1 MCFTSMCILQFYDH
15 YYIWKLKVE
24 IRALLEARKRNDIK
38 ANSKCTILAAEHD
51 FYMASIEDGQVL
63 VKLGPRFDIGELAPS
78 LEKYD
83 IAAFGINYCVWERK
97 KT

>member
-1 MCFTSMCILQFYDH
+1 MCVLQFYDH

-24 IRALLEARKRNDIK
+24 IKALLEARKRNDIK
-38 ANSKCTILAAEHD
+38 ANSKCAILAAEND
-51 FYMASIEDGQVL
+51 FYMASIDDGQVL
-63 VKLGPRFDIGELAPS
+63 VKLGPRFDIGEHAPS